1 VRNWKLLLAAVG
13 LSAAL
18 AAPILLTAGHSADAV
33 TASVGRT
40 DPTTATPT
48 DAPTASPTATPTS
61 TPTATAPTA
70 EQLLAKVKSCDNP
83 VTKSP
88 LQTDEDA
95 PSDVNVCGLKG
106 AVFMKADMDIDCD
119 GQETDQCNSDTD
131 CCFQNDTT
139 FHQSNGDPLNSAEL
153 PYIVLPE
160 ASDNWDWKDNGIDG
174 GSVVAVIYNNKVSYA
189 VFGDTDS
196 PNKAGEASYATA
208 KSLGIDPDPKSGG
221 VDDGVTYIVFS
232 DTTAKPIESHD
243 SAVTL
248 GEQAAQEFIAAN

>member
-1 VRNWKLLLAAVG
+1 VVKWKLLLATVG
-13 LSAAL
+13 LAAAVASPALLMSGHPAGASPASPAASSAA
-18 AAPILLTAGHSADAV
+18 PS
-33 TASVGRT
+33 
-40 DPTTATPT
+40 
-48 DAPTASPTATPTS
+48 ASPSAPAS
-61 TPTATAPTA
+61 PPTA
-70 EQLLAKVKSCDNP
+70 EQLLAKTTNCDSP
-83 VTKSP
+83 VTKDP

-95 PSDVNVCGLKG
+95 PSDVNVCGMKG

-139 FHQSNGDPLNSAEL
+139 FHQSDGQPLNSAEL

-160 ASDNWDWKDNGIDG
+160 SSDNWKWEDNGIDG
-174 GSVVAVIYNNKVSYA
+174 GSVVAVIYNNKITYA

-221 VDDGVTYIVFS
+221 VDDGVTYIVFEN
-232 DTTAKPIESHD
+232 TTADPIESHD

-248 GEQAAQEFIAAN
+248 GQQAAQTFINNN